1 MRNERDQ
8 YAILKCARDEGR
20 EEGEAR
26 GVAIGE
32 ARGMDKGKRDGFIET
47 ARNML
52 GEGMEP
58 ALVAR
63 CTNLP
68 LEAVKALR

>member
-20 EEGEAR
+20 EEGRDE

-32 ARGMDKGKRDGFIET
+32 ARGREEVFSLLESGMSLAEAKRK
-47 ARNML
+47 L
-52 GEGMEP
+52 G
-58 ALVAR
+58 LQ
-63 CTNLP
+63 
-68 LEAVKALR
+68 